1 MTAEHVGLVVREAW
15 AVKAKVV
22 TALVVGV
29 GFTHPVMSRENCRFG
44 SEIKKNPRMFNR
56 FMNHQVQ

>member
-44 SEIKKNPRMFNR
+44 SEKKKTQNVNR